1 MPDSPIKVA
10 MVTGH
15 HPYDVINFQRMLRS
29 FPDIDFYPQHLEDFA
44 QDIQWAPR
52 DWASPQYDVMAQYD
66 VIAFYNYQQSI
77 PNARGDQFS
86 QEIRVEWERVD
97 VKGPLEA
104 LGETGQGI
112 LILHHALTAFPT
124 WQYWLDICGMG
135 DTTKAYQPGAVSCTD
150 QELLIEVV
158 DPHHPIT
165 RGMESW
171 EMIDETYNFADTG
184 EGSEVL
190 LRVDHPQSMSTIAW
204 TRKHKEARV
213 FCLQSGHDNQTFS
226 NPNFR
231 KILGR
236 GVHWLTD
243 MI

>member
-1 MPDSPIKVA
+1 MPNSQIKVA

-15 HPYDVINFQRMLRS
+15 HEYDVINFQRMLRS
-29 FPDIDFYPQHLEDFA
+29 FPDIDFYPQHLEDFILDDDEA
-44 QDIQWAPR
+44 R
-52 DWASPQYDVMAQYD
+52 SQYD
-66 VIAFYNYQQSI
+66 VIAFYNYQQCTPS
-77 PNARGDQFS
+77 ATGDQFS
-86 QEIRVEWERVD
+86 KDIRVEWERVD
-97 VKGPLEA
+97 IKGPLEA
-104 LGETGQGI
+104 LGETCQGI
-112 LILHHALTAFPT
+112 LMLHHALTAFPK

-135 DTTKAYQPGAVSCTD
+135 DTTKAFQPGAVSRKD
-150 QELLIEVV
+150 QNLHIEVA

-171 EMIDETYNFADTG
+171 EMIDETYNFPDAR

-204 TRKHKEARV
+204 TRKHKDVRV

-236 GVHWLTD
+236 GVHWLAGR
-243 MI
+243 I